1 MKALSFAPVL
11 VFFLIVAAT
20 LQSLPR
26 LAAEQSL
33 SCKTCHI
40 NPNGGG
46 ARTEFGN
53 HSVAFHELTLPQT
66 KKYFEKKKHSPRIS
80 ESVLAGFDYRYLV
93 LEGGRVFR
101 MQTDAYLTFEPY
113 KDLMYHLRFWE
124 NGVNENYMLLYLDHQ
139 KYYLKIG
146 RFYPAYG
153 LRMADHKTYVRE
165 RIGFGSNVYLDGLSL
180 GAEIGGSNIAVEFF
194 KEDFFKPFR
203 RFVGAVHIFR
213 TGYTRSIS
221 YLAGFSARISE
232 ELNGSNGAFPHTKG
246 IFGGLSYNRF
256 TLLGELDLAGRAN
269 DSLLAYA
276 GLTTRIEYGLYLIA
290 EYNFIDNDRD
300 FQSGVEEFL
309 RFSLEFYPIPF
320 VQLRPSYTY
329 YANGPLVGEDNFFL
343 QFHVGY

>member
-1 MKALSFAPVL
+1 MKVWTIAPVL
-11 VFFLIVAAT
+11 VLFLIMAAT

-33 SCKTCHI
+33 ACKTCHI

-53 HSVAFHELTLPQT
+53 HAVAFHELTLQKT
-66 KKYFEKKKHSPRIS
+66 KKYFEKKYRSPRIS

-113 KDLMYHLRFWE
+113 QDLMYHLRFWE
-124 NGVNENYMLLYLDHQ
+124 FGANENYMLLYLKQQ
-139 KYYLKIG
+139 KYYLKVG

-153 LRMADHKTYVRE
+153 LRMADHKTFVRDSL
-165 RIGFGSNVYLDGLSL
+165 GLGSNVYLDGVSV

-194 KEDFFKPFR
+194 NPNQ
-203 RFVGAVHIFR
+203 RFVAAFHIFR
-213 TGYTRSIS
+213 TGYYKSLS
-221 YLAGFSARISE
+221 FLAGFSARISE
-232 ELNGSNGAFPHTKG
+232 QQNGSNGAFPHTKG
-246 IFGGLSYNRF
+246 IFGGLSYDRF
-256 TLLGELDLAGRAN
+256 TLLGELDLAGKAN
-269 DSLLAYA
+269 DSLLVYA
-276 GLTTRIEYGLYLIA
+276 GLTTRIIYGLYLIA
-290 EYNFIDNDRD
+290 EYNFFDNDRD
-300 FQSGVEEFL
+300 LASEVNEFL

-320 VQLRPSYTY
+320 VQFRPSYTY
-329 YANGPLVGEDNFFL
+329 YTSGPLDGEDNFFL